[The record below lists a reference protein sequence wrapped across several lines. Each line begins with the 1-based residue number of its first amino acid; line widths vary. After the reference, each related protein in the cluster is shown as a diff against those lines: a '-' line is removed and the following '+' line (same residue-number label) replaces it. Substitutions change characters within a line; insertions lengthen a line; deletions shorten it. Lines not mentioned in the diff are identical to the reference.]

1 LASWGTGGAMARAD
15 YEQLLTTID
24 RLYSAAL
31 DPSRWDGFLSSLAGQ
46 FDAQNAFVCEVE
58 YRERSLAY
66 VGLPQ
71 AGRTQVPVRRYETL
85 IEEDPRTHAFRGS
98 GVQPVHCRMATTTE
112 RLHNSRVYREYLQP
126 LGIEYT
132 MVVVLPVRAG
142 VTRDLG
148 LTRGVEGR
156 PFDEDDRALMSRL
169 VPHVERAFTING
181 ALETK
186 LTAARRLAY
195 IPSVEQ
201 RRLEDLFD
209 LTPAQ
214 ARLAALLYDGASVK
228 QAASSLGITEGSAR
242 QYLRRIFA
250 RTGTNRQVDLVRRV
264 NRALMQD

>member
-1 LASWGTGGAMARAD
+1 MARAD

-31 DPSRWDGFLSSLAGQ
+31 EPSRWDGFLTSLAGQ
-46 FDAQNAFVCEVE
+46 FGAQNAFVCEVQ

-71 AGRTQVPVRRYETL
+71 AGRTQIPVRRYETL
-85 IEEDPRTHAFRGS
+85 IEEDPRTHAFRNS

-112 RLHNSRVYREYLQP
+112 RLHGSRVYREYLKP

-132 MVVVLPVRAG
+132 MVVVLPVRDG

-148 LTRGVEGR
+148 LTRGPDAR
-156 PFDEDDRALMSRL
+156 PFDEDDRALMGRL

-186 LTAARRLAY
+186 LAAARPIAY
-195 IPSVEQ
+195 APKADQQLVAKT
-201 RRLEDLFD
+201 FD

-214 ARLAALLYDGASVK
+214 AQLAALLHDGASVK
-228 QAASSLGITEGSAR
+228 QAASQLGITEGSAR

-250 RTGTNRQVDLVRRV
+250 KTGTNRQIDLIRRISRVRI
-264 NRALMQD
+264 QD